1 MEEKHFL
8 VVHTFTTDE
17 KRKQSLT
24 PPEKRNPSSKRKT
37 EREWAE
43 ATSGGKYARNMQ
55 KWIGNDEFLFCHWV
69 AQSEQDVY
77 RQLEENGVVM
87 MNSYIVTGSRKA
99 NKMFIGNLKN
109 GILRG
114 ESSIQWFKKYIN
126 SCRVTGNPKR
136 F

>member
-1 MEEKHFL
+1 MEDKHFL

-55 KWIGNDEFLFCHWV
+55 KWIGNEEFLFCHWV
-69 AQSEQDVY
+69 AKSEQDVY
-77 RQLEENGVVM
+77 RQLEENGVEGKIL
-87 MNSYIVTGSRKA
+87 NSVVHEAHEFMSAYRNSDE
-99 NKMFIGNLKN
+99 
-109 GILRG
+109 IL
-114 ESSIQWFKKYIN
+114 ESYPEDGMYW
-126 SCRVTGNPKR
+126 
-136 F
+136 

>member
-55 KWIGNDEFLFCHWV
+55 K
-69 AQSEQDVY
+69 
-77 RQLEENGVVM
+77 
-87 MNSYIVTGSRKA
+87 
-99 NKMFIGNLKN
+99 
-109 GILRG
+109 
-114 ESSIQWFKKYIN
+114 
-126 SCRVTGNPKR
+126 
-136 F
+136 